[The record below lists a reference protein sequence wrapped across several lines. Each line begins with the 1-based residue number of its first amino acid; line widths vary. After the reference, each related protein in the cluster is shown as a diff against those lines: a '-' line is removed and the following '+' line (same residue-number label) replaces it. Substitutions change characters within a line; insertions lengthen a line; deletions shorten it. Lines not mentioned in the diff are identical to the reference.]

1 MPADTLLHLLQKAL
15 LLTLL
20 LSAFPLLVSLLT
32 GFFLSLLQSVT
43 QIQESTLS
51 FAPKMLAVSLCLLL
65 LGPMMAREL
74 TSFTRLLFFYIQRVS

>member
-1 MPADTLLHLLQKAL
+1 MTADGLLYLLQKAL

-32 GFFLSLLQSVT
+32 GLFLALLQSVT
-43 QIQESTLS
+43 SLQESTLS

-65 LGPMMAREL
+65 LGPLMAREL
-74 TSFTRLLFFYIQRVS
+74 AAFTRLLFHYIERVS

>member
-1 MPADTLLHLLQKAL
+1 MTADALLYLLQKAL

-32 GFFLSLLQSVT
+32 GLLLALLQSVT
-43 QIQESTLS
+43 SLQESTLS
-51 FAPKMLAVSLCLLL
+51 FAPKMLAVGLCLLL

-74 TSFTRLLFFYIQRVS
+74 AAFTRLLFFYVQRIS

>member
-51 FAPKMLAVSLCLLL
+51 FAPKMLAVSVCLLL

>member
-1 MPADTLLHLLQKAL
+1 MTPDSWLHLLQKAL

-32 GFFLSLLQSVT
+32 GLLLSILQSVT

-65 LGPMMAREL
+65 LGPMMAREIL
-74 TSFTRLLFFYIQRVS
+74 AFTHLLFFYIQRI

>member
-1 MPADTLLHLLQKAL
+1 MPSDTLLHLLQKAL

-65 LGPMMAREL
+65 LGPMMGREL
-74 TSFTRLLFFYIQRVS
+74 VAFTRVLFFYIQKVS